1 MIVIATLVRYKLIL
15 FGLPYSLHPDE
26 TYIYKDPLKILLLYK
41 DHNFSQSYNLVDWLF
56 AVWTGIVFLF
66 GKLFNQWDSFDTFRD
81 LLVLEDGKIIL
92 AYRILSLLA
101 SVGALSV
108 LYDLCRKMTA
118 SPTLRTLFI
127 LTFLFNPIEL
137 LSDNWIKYD
146 PYVFLMLSILLNYS
160 YSCFFLLKRNKLKT
174 LYILSIL
181 AVAVRIEFIV
191 FFISILIVG
200 LFSAYREL
208 PPTDRKDT
216 IKKQLKH
223 VLIGVVLY
231 LLATL
236 KPLTYLYANF
246 SSASGNMG
254 VAKSFEQVIFT
265 RLMEYI
271 RSGAFIDNIAN
282 NFVFYFNVC
291 LLSLGPLVIIY
302 LLLVLLRDNRTRYLF
317 LFIFLIGLMILLYG
331 ANGTHYFLSLSV
343 VFIFGSCLFIT
354 RLKNPRLQLI
364 SAIFNLL
371 YMASLSSSFLYTIF
385 TQDDPRLSSLSY
397 IKQNIPSNNLL
408 AIETHSMNGLG
419 PPINECRDVLLKKSE
434 IVAIFGSGTGETYRM
449 RANFSNNDCREILD
463 VFSTDYFAG
472 SNGANLWINTYDSVR
487 FKERAPDYFITTR
500 SVSTAGPD
508 GEMLPPA
515 PNAVGFYKYIV
526 KNYVLDKAFKCRI
539 ADPRLSYLLDGGL
552 YFRPIHIYKKL
563 NVPINY

>member
-1 MIVIATLVRYKLIL
+1 MIVVAILVRYKLIL

-41 DHNFSQSYNLVDWLF
+41 DGNFSQSYNLVDWLF
-56 AVWTGIVFLF
+56 AVWTGIVFVF
-66 GKLFNQWDSFDTFRD
+66 GKLFHQWDSFSAFRD
-81 LLVLEDGKIIL
+81 LLVVEDGKIIL

-101 SVGALSV
+101 SVSALAV

-118 SPTLRTLFI
+118 NPILRGLFI

-160 YSCFFLLKRNKLKT
+160 YSYFFLLKRHQLKT

-191 FFISILIVG
+191 FFISILLVG
-200 LFSAYREL
+200 LFSAYRGL
-208 PPTDRKDT
+208 PPDARKDA
-216 IKKQLKH
+216 IKKQMKYILT
-223 VLIGVVLY
+223 GAVLY
-231 LLATL
+231 LLVTL
-236 KPLTYLYANF
+236 KPLTYLYTRF
-246 SSASGNMG
+246 ASDPGSMG
-254 VAKSFEQVIFT
+254 VTHTFEQVILT
-265 RLMEYI
+265 RLTEYI

-282 NFVFYFNVC
+282 NFIFYFNVC
-291 LLSLGPLVIIY
+291 LLGLGPLVVIY
-302 LLLVLLRDNRTRYLF
+302 LLFVLFRDSRTRFLLLF
-317 LFIFLIGLMILLYG
+317 LSLLGIMILLYG

-364 SAIFNLL
+364 SAVFNLL
-371 YMASLSSSFLYTIF
+371 YMASLSIGFLYAVL
-385 TQDDPRLSSLSY
+385 TQEDPRLSSAGY
-397 IKQNIPSNNLL
+397 IIKNIPPDNLL

-419 PPINECRDVLLKKSE
+419 PPINECRNVLLKKSE
-434 IVAIFGSGTGETYRM
+434 IIAIFGSGTGETYRM

-472 SNGANLWINTYDSVR
+472 SDGAHLWINTYDSAR
-487 FKERAPDYFITTR
+487 FKERAPAYFITTR
-500 SVSTAGPD
+500 SVNTFGPD
-508 GEMLPPA
+508 EEMLPPG
-515 PNAVGFYKYIV
+515 PNAAEFYGYIV
-526 KNYVLDKAFKCRI
+526 KNYVLNKEFKCRF
-539 ADPRLSYLLDGGL
+539 ADPRLPYLLDGGL
-552 YFRPIHIYKKL
+552 YFRPIKIYRRL
-563 NVPINY
+563 YSTIN